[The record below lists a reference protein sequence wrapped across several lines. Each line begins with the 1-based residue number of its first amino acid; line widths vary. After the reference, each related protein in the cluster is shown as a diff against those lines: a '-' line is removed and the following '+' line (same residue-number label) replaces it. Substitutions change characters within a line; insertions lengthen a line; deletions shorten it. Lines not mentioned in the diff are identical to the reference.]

1 MKRLLGTERNGG
13 RVERYW
19 QHWGDD
25 GKKKITVETVED
37 GEIAIKRARRLAQE
51 RHRDVRYKATIPAT
65 MIDDISKI
73 EAQRWGVS
81 VREAFAEIV
90 AARTDRAKRVWRTL
104 TQGRDFSR
112 LQADSYRS

>member
-13 RVERYW
+13 RVDRYW

-37 GEIAIKRARRLAQE
+37 GEIAIKRAKRLSQ
-51 RHRDVRYKATIPAT
+51 HQGRDMRYVASIPAT
-65 MIDDISKI
+65 MIDEVSKI

-81 VREAFAEIV
+81 VKDAFAEIV

-112 LQADSYRS
+112 LQAKSYR